1 MSGSRSRPTAEPEVP
16 VAPDGAPTPR
26 GRARGVASFVAV
38 ALVAV
43 AIGGW
48 LAAQAPGR
56 SGDAV
61 APPPGLTGTLV
72 YAVDRGDGTS
82 ALWRWDLVSG
92 ELRRGPLVPSPAEL
106 IDAYGANPGWVGVTS
121 RVAGGGLQA
130 SVLRF
135 LEPDDR
141 PVRLIGGD
149 RIAWDGR
156 GMTVAALRD
165 GSLVD
170 GCLQHVT
177 IDLVRLATL
186 DRDRQYER
194 DRLCGR
200 VTTIG
205 RASLVTFFTLR
216 RDGRT
221 DVYFAGVHAHRILR
235 DHTMVSVSPTSD
247 LLVVPTPGES
257 DTYGGAEVLGGDVS
271 LFFRGL
277 GDTGPIAYGTPG
289 RPFALERVLAWTID
303 SLSVIAE
310 GRWGELTGLFVLDG
324 GAGDGLDPPHFLG
337 PSSGLASAAFS
348 ERGDAFVVDDST
360 LSYIRDGA
368 LIPMRLPA
376 DAPPPDGPI
385 VWIP

>member
-1 MSGSRSRPTAEPEVP
+1 M
-16 VAPDGAPTPR
+16 
-26 GRARGVASFVAV
+26 
-38 ALVAV
+38 
-43 AIGGW
+43 
-48 LAAQAPGR
+48 
-56 SGDAV
+56 
-61 APPPGLTGTLV
+61 

-82 ALWRWDLVSG
+82 RLWRWDLVSG
-92 ELRRGPLVPSPAEL
+92 RLRRGPVVPAPAEL
-106 IDAYGANPGWVGVTS
+106 VDADAANPGWIGVTS
-121 RVAGGGLQA
+121 RVAGGGSRA

-135 LEPDDR
+135 LEPNDR
-141 PVRLIGGD
+141 PVPLIAGD

-156 GMTVAALRD
+156 GMTVAALHE

-170 GCLQHVT
+170 GCLRHVS

-186 DRDRQYER
+186 DRDRQYAR

-221 DVYFAGVHAHRILR
+221 DVYFAGVHPHRILR

-257 DTYGGAEVLGGDVS
+257 DTYGGAQVLGGDVS

-277 GDTGPIAYGTPG
+277 GDTGPIAYGTRA
-289 RPFALERVLAWTID
+289 RPFAIVRVLAWTID
-303 SLSVIAE
+303 ALSVIVE
-310 GRWGELTGLFVLDG
+310 GRWGELDGLFVLDG
-324 GAGDGLDPPHFLG
+324 GAGDGLDPPRFLG
-337 PSSGLASAAFS
+337 PSSGRASATFS
-348 ERGDAFVVDDST
+348 ERGVAFVVDGPS
-360 LSYIRDGA
+360 LSYVRDGI
-368 LIPMRLPA
+368 LVPLRLPA
-376 DAPPPDGPI
+376 DAPAPDGPI